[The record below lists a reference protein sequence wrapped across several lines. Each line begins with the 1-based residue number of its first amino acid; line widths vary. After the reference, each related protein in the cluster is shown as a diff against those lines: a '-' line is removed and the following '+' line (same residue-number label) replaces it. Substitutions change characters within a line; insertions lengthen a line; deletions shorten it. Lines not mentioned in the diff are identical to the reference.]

1 MGNNGFFGNW
11 AKYSMEKRMNP
22 INELDWAWKNPD
34 LYTKEDLVH
43 LIKCASKALL
53 SFGTEEM
60 AFKRPESVK
69 NDDIYD
75 ESGFQIG
82 SAAPLEK
89 NVERLDYYT
98 CRATSLHNLEQQVN
112 KLVKVGYKPQGGI
125 AVMNHTMYQAVF
137 LDLPK
142 ETVVAP
148 TYDKKYMHF

>member
-11 AKYSMEKRMNP
+11 AKYSMEKREMNLENK
-22 INELDWAWKNPD
+22 IDWAIHHPE
-34 LYTKEDLVH
+34 LYQKEQL
-43 LIKCASKALL
+43 LALL
-53 SFGTEEM
+53 RETKQYYIDK
-60 AFKRPESVK
+60 AVPA
-69 NDDIYD
+69 DPIYD

-89 NVERLDYYT
+89 KVERLDYYT
-98 CRATSLHNLEQQVN
+98 CRATSLSDLEQQVN

-125 AVMNHTMYQAVF
+125 AVMNDTMYQAVF